1 MIIRLAVRVVRGAH
15 AEDDRSDD
23 EDEGHEN
30 DSLPDDDD
38 GDDLAD
44 KNGVEKEKAV
54 ASLSVANGNIPPSSN
69 STTNGIAFSNGIHQR
84 KRKG

>member
-23 EDEGHEN
+23 EDEN
-30 DSLPDDDD
+30 DSLPEDDNDAE
-38 GDDLAD
+38 DLAD

-54 ASLSVANGNIPPSSN
+54 ASLSVANGNIPPSSSN
-69 STTNGIAFSNGIHQR
+69 NTTNGIAFSNGIHQR
-84 KRKG
+84 KMKG

>member
-23 EDEGHEN
+23 EDEN
-30 DSLPDDDD
+30 DCLQDDDD
-38 GDDLAD
+38 DHAEDLAD

-54 ASLSVANGNIPPSSN
+54 ASLSVANGNIPPSSSN
-69 STTNGIAFSNGIHQR
+69 NTTNGIAFSNGIHQR